1 MGTPVI
7 HKKNLSAALNN
18 CAFVST
24 EDLAADPTRPFE
36 FLMDA
41 SMLGVGVGFDTKGRG
56 QVLIV
61 GPKEGEPMTI
71 AKVKEMVDRAI
82 AHAEK
87 GTRKFGRRMSRKHTD
102 ADDRVILYEKD
113 FEF

>member
-24 EDLAADPTRPFE
+24 EDIAEDPTRPFE

-41 SMLGVGVGFDTKGRG
+41 SMLGVGVGFDCKGAG
-56 QVLIV
+56 KLVIIV
-61 GPKEGEPMTI
+61 
-71 AKVKEMVDRAI
+71 
-82 AHAEK
+82 
-87 GTRKFGRRMSRKHTD
+87 
-102 ADDRVILYEKD
+102 RVVFPPDL
-113 FEF
+113 